1 MALIYEATFFFVF
14 HCLALTVYYN
24 LTVVSL
30 ALICSFNRMRKH
42 LNLGDV
48 KPAEVTQDTVKAVA
62 QALRDSASLKVSED
76 GQFQA
81 FFFFYFL

>member
-1 MALIYEATFFFVF
+1 
-14 HCLALTVYYN
+14 
-24 LTVVSL
+24 
-30 ALICSFNRMRKH
+30 MRKH

-76 GQFQA
+76 GQFQD
-81 FFFFYFL
+81 FFFLFSLVVPFLWGNSSTGA